1 MWKQNVD
8 AKWKLEFDRFMIFA
22 GLVSPLATIPQ
33 IIKLYATHTE
43 LAEGQSLTT
52 WALYTIIATL
62 WAAYGVIN
70 QQLAVLIGNAAGAII
85 YAVMAVGILIHAG
98 WTF

>member
-1 MWKQNVD
+1 MWKENVD
-8 AKWKLEFDRFMIFA
+8 AKWKLDFDRFMIFA
-22 GLVSPLATIPQ
+22 GLISPLATIPQ

-43 LAEGQSLTT
+43 LAEGQSLIT
-52 WALYTIIATL
+52 WAVYTILAAL

-70 QQLAVLIGNAAGAII
+70 QQFAVLVGNAAGAII

>member
-1 MWKQNVD
+1 MWKHDID
-8 AKWKLEFDRFMIFA
+8 AKRKLEFDRFMIFA

-33 IIKLYATHTE
+33 VIKLYATHTE

-52 WALYTIIATL
+52 WALYTIISSL
-62 WAAYGVIN
+62 WVVYGVIN
-70 QQLAVLIGNAAGAII
+70 QQLAVLVGNALGAFI
-85 YAVMAVGILIHAG
+85 YAVMAIGILIHAG

>member
-1 MWKQNVD
+1 MWIQNVD

-43 LAEGQSLTT
+43 LAEGVFTSSGSPAMRRTRS
-52 WALYTIIATL
+52 ASIIAL
-62 WAAYGVIN
+62 SAKAAP
-70 QQLAVLIGNAAGAII
+70 LSR
-85 YAVMAVGILIHAG
+85 
-98 WTF
+98 

>member
-1 MWKQNVD
+1 MWKENAD

-52 WALYTIIATL
+52 WALYTIIAAL

-70 QQLAVLIGNAAGAII
+70 QQLAVLIGNAPGAII
-85 YAVMAVGILIHAG
+85 YAVMAVGIVIHAG

>member
-1 MWKQNVD
+1 MWKQDVD
-8 AKWKLEFDRFMIFA
+8 ARWKLEFDRFMVFA

-33 IIKLYATHTE
+33 VIKLYATHTE

-52 WALYTIIATL
+52 WALYTIISML
-62 WAAYGVIN
+62 WVAYGVIN
-70 QQLAVLIGNAAGAII
+70 QQLAVLVGNALGAVI
-85 YAVMAVGILIHAG
+85 YAVMAIGILIHAG

>member
-1 MWKQNVD
+1 MWKENVN
-8 AKWKLEFDRFMIFA
+8 AKWKLDFDRFMIFA

-33 IIKLYATHTE
+33 VVKLYATHTE

-52 WALYTIIATL
+52 WALYAILAVL

-70 QQLAVLIGNAAGAII
+70 QQLAVLVGNTLGAVI
-85 YAVMAVGILIHAG
+85 YAVMAVGIIIHAG

>member
-1 MWKQNVD
+1 MWQPNVD
-8 AKWKLEFDRFMIFA
+8 AKWKLDFDRFMIFA
-22 GLVSPLATIPQ
+22 GLISPLATIPQ
-33 IIKLYATHTE
+33 VIKLYGTHTE

-52 WALYTIIATL
+52 WALYTVIATL

-70 QQLAVLIGNAAGAII
+70 QQIAVLVGNACGALI
-85 YAVMAVGILIHAG
+85 YAVMAVGIILHAG